1 MKISIGTI
9 EGKPFR
15 IDAGT
20 LTDTRG
26 IICASS
32 GSGKSYLLRGVAE
45 QVLDKVQTIIIDP
58 EGEYATLREKFDIL
72 IVGEGGDIQVD
83 IKSAGLL
90 ARKLAETGVSAVLD
104 IYDLPGE
111 GDPWDKRRLFVY
123 NFLRGLMNIPKELYH
138 PMLIVVDEA
147 HNFAMEGGA
156 SSEGKRITEKYFK
169 DKSESPSSLS
179 LSAMR
184 NLMSA
189 GRKRGFG
196 GLLATQRISKIDKD
210 TIADARNVFIG
221 GTTLD
226 IDQKRSGD
234 MLGMSSRESASILRQ
249 MDAGEFFCFGPATDS
264 REIFRFRSNRVQTTH
279 PKAGLRSNK
288 VVPSASAQLAR
299 IAEQFGDLP
308 SEVVSQEN
316 ETKNLMAE
324 VARLSRELKSR
335 PVQMKAET
343 KIETVEVIKPVFNEG
358 EIEKFSQV
366 AAKLA
371 DVVYM
376 QLLEAV
382 NAVST
387 VNSQITASLS
397 AAKMIAQNKQH
408 VPVAPLRTFTP
419 QAKYEVASTSDSGAL
434 TGPESKILNA
444 IAWFQSI
451 GQDAPKQVGVAFLA
465 GYTYGGGAFNNPR
478 GSLRSKGLVEY
489 RGDSISLTEE
499 GKRVATS
506 PTMPLS
512 VDELQNHVMS
522 ILPGP
527 EQKILSVLLGYYPT
541 PVEKAALAE
550 ASGYK
555 QGGAFNNPL
564 GRLRTLGLI
573 DYPKAGYAVANP
585 VLFLEA

>member
-1 MKISIGTI
+1 MKLPIGTI
-9 EGKPFR
+9 QGKPFS
-15 IDAGT
+15 IDADI

-26 IICASS
+26 LICASS
-32 GSGKSYLLRGVAE
+32 GSGKSYLLRGIIE
-45 QVLDKVQTIIIDP
+45 QVSAKIQTIVIDP
-58 EGEYATLREKFDIL
+58 EGEYATLREKFDVL

-123 NFLRGLMNIPKELYH
+123 SFLRGLMNIPKELYH

-156 SSEGKRITEKYFK
+156 SSEGKRITERYFK

-234 MLGMSSRESASILRQ
+234 MLGMSSKESASILRQ
-249 MDAGEFFCFGPATDS
+249 METGEFFCFGPATDS
-264 REIFRFRSNRVQTTH
+264 REIFRFRSNPVLTTH
-279 PKAGLRSNK
+279 PKAGLRTNK
-288 VVPSASAQLAR
+288 VVPSASAHLAR

-308 SEVVSQEN
+308 ASIVAEEN
-316 ETKNLMAE
+316 ETQNLKNE
-324 VARLSRELKSR
+324 IARLTKELKAPRTVVTQSESK
-335 PVQMKAET
+335 MY
-343 KIETVEVIKPVFNEG
+343 TVEVIKPVFKDG
-358 EIEKFSQV
+358 ELETLQQIADTLHKTVSAATVVANQV
-366 AAKLA
+366 DTSLQAAK
-371 DVVYM
+371 
-376 QLLEAV
+376 
-382 NAVST
+382 N
-387 VNSQITASLS
+387 
-397 AAKMIAQNKQH
+397 IAQSKPA
-408 VPVAPLRTFTP
+408 PVGLIRTFTP
-419 QAKYEVASTSDSGAL
+419 PAKYKTETVEDSAAL
-434 TGPESKILNA
+434 TGPEKKILDA
-444 IAWFQSI
+444 IAWFSSI

-489 RGDSISLTEE
+489 VSGDRISLTQV
-499 GKRVATS
+499 GWSYATPPIKS
-506 PTMPLS
+506 LS
-512 VDELQNHVMS
+512 AAELQDQVLS
-522 ILPGP
+522 ILGGP
-527 EQKILSVLLGYYPT
+527 EQKILSVLLRVYPASI
-541 PVEKAALAE
+541 EKEALAE

-585 VLFLEA
+585 VLFLEG